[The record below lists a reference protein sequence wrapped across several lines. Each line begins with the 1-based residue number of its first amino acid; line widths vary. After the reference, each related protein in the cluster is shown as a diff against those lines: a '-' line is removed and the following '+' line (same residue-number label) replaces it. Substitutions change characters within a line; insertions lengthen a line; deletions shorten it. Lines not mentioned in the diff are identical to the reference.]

1 MKYAFTKM
9 QALGNDFILLDGVSA
24 EMHVSEKVARKLAD
38 RHFGVGCDQI
48 LLVER
53 GKSHAENAGEFSLR
67 IFNSDGGEVGQC
79 GNGARCVARFLRES
93 GLAPEKSGEI
103 RLRTCTTTMTL
114 HINEDDTVS
123 VQMGAPE
130 FSAAKIPFAAP
141 AGENAPG
148 AFHKLALGGESVEIA
163 AVSLG
168 NPHAVQLVSDTGA
181 APVAQHGA
189 ALSAHASFPEGVNA
203 GFMQIVAR
211 DHIKLRVH
219 ERGAGETLGC
229 GSGAC
234 AAVAVGVARGE
245 LDSHVRVSLPG
256 GDAEVQ
262 WDGGEHQIILRGPAH
277 TVFHGSLEISA

>member
-103 RLRTCTTTMTL
+103 RLQTSTTTMTL

-148 AFHKLALGGESVEIA
+148 AFHKLALG
-163 AVSLG
+163 
-168 NPHAVQLVSDTGA
+168 
-181 APVAQHGA
+181 
-189 ALSAHASFPEGVNA
+189 
-203 GFMQIVAR
+203 
-211 DHIKLRVH
+211 
-219 ERGAGETLGC
+219 
-229 GSGAC
+229 
-234 AAVAVGVARGE
+234 
-245 LDSHVRVSLPG
+245 
-256 GDAEVQ
+256 
-262 WDGGEHQIILRGPAH
+262 
-277 TVFHGSLEISA
+277 